1 MVIKNLLRRKT
12 RTLLTI
18 VGISVGVAAIV
29 GLGAMADGL
38 EAGYSSMLAGSKAD
52 LVISQPDAYDISLSV
67 LDERIGLDI
76 ADMPEVSAMSGM
88 LQGWS
93 QTEGEPFLFVFGY
106 PEDSFVLER
115 FQIIEGGGLDSRV
128 TRGARGTPVLIGSAL
143 AEVTEK
149 SVGDSIRLGD
159 SIFRVVGIYQT
170 GDGFEDSGAVMN
182 LADAQE
188 IVGKSRQVSLFYV
201 QLKDPSLSDRFVKRV
216 ERQLSDVSISGVD
229 EFADE
234 QMMQDMLE
242 IFVWVIGGLAIIIGG
257 VGMMNAQ
264 LMSVSER
271 TREIGVLRAVG
282 WSSRRVL
289 VMILSETILVSLA
302 GGLLGVGLGW
312 SLLYLLST
320 ETVYMGLTNA
330 ALQTDLLVQALV
342 VVFTLGLFGGLYP
355 SWRASRLQP
364 VEALRYEGGSSGG
377 KIRRL
382 PLGGMAVQS
391 LWQRPLRTF
400 LTLGVIGITIGA
412 ILTLEVV
419 LAGVMVSM
427 TDLFSD
433 GEIMIRQADISDTSL
448 SALDQR
454 MGNKIASLKEVD
466 SVSGMIFSAL
476 MMPETGGF
484 FVLWG
489 YEPNGYAIRQ
499 FNVVEGER
507 LTNNHQVLLGR
518 MIADA
523 MNKEAGDTIEL
534 GGSRF
539 RVVGIYES
547 NVGMEEMGG
556 VVTLR
561 DAQILA
567 GRPRK
572 VSMYSVKLEDPA
584 LAESML
590 ARINEEFPDA
600 YATLS
605 GEFAEQM
612 PDFEASDGMIGA
624 ISFMALLVGGVGV
637 LNTMLM
643 AVFERTREIGV
654 LRSLGWRRRA
664 ILGLILREALWLGLL
679 GGVVGIGVAYGLV
692 TLLNNEPTIGSML
705 TALWGWEALARA
717 LTVALLLGLLGGLYP
732 AFRATRMQPVEAL
745 RYE

>member
-1 MVIKNLLRRKT
+1 
-12 RTLLTI
+12 
-18 VGISVGVAAIV
+18 
-29 GLGAMADGL
+29 
-38 EAGYSSMLAGSKAD
+38 
-52 LVISQPDAYDISLSV
+52 
-67 LDERIGLDI
+67 
-76 ADMPEVSAMSGM
+76 
-88 LQGWS
+88 
-93 QTEGEPFLFVFGY
+93 
-106 PEDSFVLER
+106 
-115 FQIIEGGGLDSRV
+115 
-128 TRGARGTPVLIGSAL
+128 
-143 AEVTEK
+143 
-149 SVGDSIRLGD
+149 
-159 SIFRVVGIYQT
+159 
-170 GDGFEDSGAVMN
+170 
-182 LADAQE
+182 
-188 IVGKSRQVSLFYV
+188 
-201 QLKDPSLSDRFVKRV
+201 
-216 ERQLSDVSISGVD
+216 
-229 EFADE
+229 
-234 QMMQDMLE
+234 
-242 IFVWVIGGLAIIIGG
+242 VIGGLAIIIGG

-312 SLLYLLST
+312 SILYLLST

-330 ALQTDLLVQALV
+330 DLSTDLLVQAFV
-342 VVFTLGLFGGLYP
+342 VVFILGLVGGLYP

-382 PLGGMAVQS
+382 PIGGMAVQS

-419 LAGVMVSM
+419 LAGMMVSM

-433 GEIMIRQADISDTSL
+433 GEIMIRQADIADTSL

-454 MGNKIASLKEVD
+454 MGEKIAGIQDVE

-476 MMPETGGF
+476 MIPETGGF

-499 FNVVEGER
+499 FNVVEGDR

-584 LAESML
+584 RAENMV

-654 LRSLGWRRRA
+654 LRSLGWRRRS

-679 GGVVGIGVAYGLV
+679 GGVVGVGVAYGLV
-692 TLLNNEPTIGSML
+692 TLLNNEPTIGSMM

-717 LTVALLLGLLGGLYP
+717 LGVAILLGLLGGLYP

>member
-38 EAGYSSMLAGSKAD
+38 GAGYSSMLSGSKAD

-67 LDERIGLDI
+67 LDERIGLEL
-76 ADMPEVSAMSGM
+76 ADMPEVSAVSGM

-93 QTEGEPFLFVFGY
+93 QTEDEPFLFVFGY
-106 PEDSFVLER
+106 PEDSFVLDR
-115 FQIIEGGGLDSRV
+115 FQIIDGGGLDSRA
-128 TRGARGTPVLIGSAL
+128 TREARGTPVLIGSAL
-143 AEVTEK
+143 AEVAEK

-159 SIFRVVGIYQT
+159 AIFRVVGIYQT

-188 IVGKSRQVSLFYV
+188 IIGKPRQVSLFYV

-242 IFVWVIGGLAIIIGG
+242 IFVWVIGGLAILIGG

-282 WSSRRVL
+282 WSSRRIL
-289 VMILSETILVSLA
+289 MMILSETILVSLA
-302 GGLLGVGLGW
+302 GGLLGIGLGW
-312 SLLYLLST
+312 ALLYLLSN

-330 ALQTDLLVQALV
+330 DFQADLVVQAFV
-342 VVFTLGLFGGLYP
+342 VVFILGLVGGLYP

-419 LAGVMVSM
+419 LAGVMLSM
-427 TDLFSD
+427 TDVFSD

-448 SALDQR
+448 SALDQHL
-454 MGNKIASLKEVD
+454 GDKIASIQDVE
-466 SVSGMIFSAL
+466 SVSGLIFSAL
-476 MMPETGGF
+476 VLPDTGGF
-484 FVLWG
+484 FILWG

-499 FNVVEGER
+499 FNIVEGER
-507 LTNNHQVLLGR
+507 LTNNHQVILGR
-518 MIADA
+518 MIANA
-523 MNKEAGDTIEL
+523 MNKEVGDTIEL

-539 RVVGIYES
+539 RVAGIFES
-547 NVGMEEMGG
+547 NIGIEEMGG

-572 VSMYSVKLEDPA
+572 VSMYSVKLEDPKQ
-584 LAESML
+584 AEQMVT
-590 ARINEEFPDA
+590 RINDEFPDA
-600 YATLS
+600 HASLS

-612 PDFEASDGMIGA
+612 PDFESSDGMIGA

-679 GGVVGIGVAYGLV
+679 GGFVGVGVAYGLV
-692 TLLNNEPTIGSML
+692 TLLNGEPTIGSMI
-705 TALWGWEALARA
+705 TALWEWQALARA
-717 LTVALLLGLLGGLYP
+717 LLVALLLGLLGGLYP

>member
-330 ALQTDLLVQALV
+330 DLQTDLLVQAFV

>member
-18 VGISVGVAAIV
+18 IGISVGVAAIV

-38 EAGYSSMLAGSKAD
+38 KAGYSSMLAGSQAD

-76 ADMPEVSAMSGM
+76 AGMPEVSAISGM

-106 PEDSFVLER
+106 PEDSFVLNR
-115 FQIIEGGGLDSRV
+115 FQIIEGGGLDSRL
-128 TRGARGTPVLIGSAL
+128 TRQARGTPVLIGSAL
-143 AEVTEK
+143 AEVVEK
-149 SVGDSIRLGD
+149 TVGDSIRLGD

-170 GDGFEDSGAVMN
+170 GDGFEDSGAVMY

-188 IVGKSRQVSLFYV
+188 IVGKPRQVSLFYV
-201 QLKDPSLSDRFVKRV
+201 QLKDPSLSDRFINRM
-216 ERQLSDVSISGVD
+216 ERQLSDVSISGVE

-234 QMMQDMLE
+234 QMMQDMIE
-242 IFVWVIGGLAIIIGG
+242 VFVWVIGGLAIIIGG

-312 SLLYLLST
+312 TLLYILSN

-330 ALQTDLLVQALV
+330 DLQSDILVQAFLV
-342 VVFTLGLFGGLYP
+342 VIILGLVGGLYP

-377 KIRRL
+377 RIRRL
-382 PLGGMAVQS
+382 PAGGMAVQS

-427 TDLFSD
+427 TDLFSNA
-433 GEIMIRQADISDTSL
+433 EIMIRQADISDTSL
-448 SALDQR
+448 SALDER
-454 MGNKIASLKEVD
+454 LGDKIAGIKDVE

-476 MMPETGGF
+476 MMPESGGF
-484 FVLWG
+484 FILWG

-499 FNVVEGER
+499 FKVVDGER
-507 LTNNHQVLLGR
+507 LTGNHQVLLGR

-523 MNKEAGDTIEL
+523 MNKEPGDTIEL

-547 NVGMEEMGG
+547 KVGMEEMGG
-556 VVTLR
+556 VVTMR

-572 VSMYSVKLEDPA
+572 VSMYSVKLVDPGQ
-584 LAESML
+584 AEYMV
-590 ARINEEFPDA
+590 ARINEEFPEA

-612 PDFEASDGMIGA
+612 PDFQSSDGMIGA
-624 ISFMALLVGGVGV
+624 ISFMALLIGGVGV

-679 GGVVGIGVAYGLV
+679 GGLVGVGLAYGLV
-692 TLLNNEPTIGSML
+692 TLLTNEPTIGSML
-705 TALWGWEALARA
+705 DALWAWDALARA
-717 LTVALLLGLLGGLYP
+717 IGVALLLGLLGGLYP
-732 AFRATRMQPVEAL
+732 AFRATRLQPIEAL

>member
-38 EAGYSSMLAGSKAD
+38 GAGYSSMLSGSKAD

-67 LDERIGLDI
+67 LDERIGLEL
-76 ADMPEVSAMSGM
+76 ADMPEVSAVSGM

-93 QTEGEPFLFVFGY
+93 QTEDEPFLFVFGY
-106 PEDSFVLER
+106 PEDSFVLDR
-115 FQIIEGGGLDSRV
+115 FQIIDGGGLDSRA
-128 TRGARGTPVLIGSAL
+128 TREARGTPVLIGSAL
-143 AEVTEK
+143 AEVAEK
-149 SVGDSIRLGD
+149 SVSDSIRLGD
-159 SIFRVVGIYQT
+159 AIFRVVGIYQT

-182 LADAQE
+182 LVDAQE
-188 IVGKSRQVSLFYV
+188 IIGKPRQVSLFYV

-242 IFVWVIGGLAIIIGG
+242 IFVWVIGGLAILIGG

-282 WSSRRVL
+282 WSSRRIL
-289 VMILSETILVSLA
+289 MMILSETILVSLA
-302 GGLLGVGLGW
+302 GGLLGIGLGW
-312 SLLYLLST
+312 ALLYLLSN

-330 ALQTDLLVQALV
+330 DFQADLVVQAFV
-342 VVFTLGLFGGLYP
+342 VVFILGLVGGLYP

-419 LAGVMVSM
+419 LAGVMLSM
-427 TDLFSD
+427 TDVFSD

-448 SALDQR
+448 SALDQHL
-454 MGNKIASLKEVD
+454 GDKIASIQDVE
-466 SVSGMIFSAL
+466 SVSGLIFSAL
-476 MMPETGGF
+476 VLPDTGGF
-484 FVLWG
+484 FILWG

-499 FNVVEGER
+499 FNIVEGER
-507 LTNNHQVLLGR
+507 LTNNHQVILGR
-518 MIADA
+518 MIANA
-523 MNKEAGDTIEL
+523 MNKEVGDTIEL

-539 RVVGIYES
+539 RVAGIFES
-547 NVGMEEMGG
+547 NIGIEEMGG

-572 VSMYSVKLEDPA
+572 VSMYSVKLEDPKQ
-584 LAESML
+584 AEQMVT
-590 ARINEEFPDA
+590 RINDEFPDA
-600 YATLS
+600 HASLS

-612 PDFEASDGMIGA
+612 PDFESSDGMIGA

-679 GGVVGIGVAYGLV
+679 GGFVGVGVAYGLV
-692 TLLNNEPTIGSML
+692 TLLNGEPTIGSMI
-705 TALWGWEALARA
+705 TALWEWQALARA
-717 LTVALLLGLLGGLYP
+717 LLVALLLGLLGGLYP